1 MVPEMK
7 EVTNLVQCKR
17 PGNVA
22 VEPDEE
28 GALLLVVQTPLR
40 FFPVSRQV
48 TLVRREAERVS
59 IYIVYDGS
67 ERCNYEP
74 TDVTMEPLLFEP
86 ILDCVQNGVAVLL
99 TLRHH
104 RAEPVENIAE
114 FLDICIHS
122 AFDVA
127 QGCAANVWSELVI

>member
-7 EVTNLVQCKR
+7 EATNLVQCKR

-40 FFPVSRQV
+40 FFPVSRHA

-59 IYIVYDGS
+59 IIAIYGRS
-67 ERCNYEP
+67 ERC
-74 TDVTMEPLLFEP
+74 
-86 ILDCVQNGVAVLL
+86 
-99 TLRHH
+99 
-104 RAEPVENIAE
+104 
-114 FLDICIHS
+114 
-122 AFDVA
+122 
-127 QGCAANVWSELVI
+127 